1 MILIYFKT
9 IDLTMNYNASPN
21 DQFKQNTKLKLII
34 TFNQVTNNCITIYI
48 SKIYTDVMMIYLP
61 LDPAEI

>member
-21 DQFKQNTKLKLII
+21 DQYKQNTKLKLII

-48 SKIYTDVMMIYLP
+48 YI
-61 LDPAEI
+61 